1 MVKIMLKNLRLK
13 QKVTILLLVI
23 LTFGLSLSGLALSSV
38 LRQNAKQ
45 EITSTALMLMETMIS
60 VRQYTSTQ
68 VNPEL
73 VDKLEVEFLP
83 QSVPGYSAREVFENL
98 RQKQDYR
105 EFFYK
110 EATLNPTNLRDK
122 ADSFETQVVNRFRSN
137 KNLKEE
143 SGFRSL
149 PSGDIY
155 YIARPLAVSEA
166 KCLECHSTPDQA
178 PKSMLDRYGTANGFN
193 WQLGEIVGAQ
203 MISVPASRVI
213 NKANQ
218 SSLLIVGLVS
228 IVFVIVIVLVNI
240 FLTQQV
246 VLPLK
251 RITRVAE
258 EVSTG
263 HMDVEFEQL
272 TNDEIG
278 HLAKAFKR
286 MKLSLEMA
294 MKRLKRPPGNTHGT
308 GGMGGTG
315 SSDYPQH

>member
-1 MVKIMLKNLRLK
+1 MLKNLRLK

-73 VDKLEVEFLP
+73 VDKLETEFLP

-122 ADSFETQVVNRFRSN
+122 ADSFETQVVNRFRGN

-155 YIARPLAVSEA
+155 YIARPLAVSDA
-166 KCLECHSTPDQA
+166 KCLQCHSTPEQA
-178 PKSMLDRYGTANGFN
+178 PKSMIDRYGTANGFS

-203 MISVPASRVI
+203 IISVPASRVI

-228 IVFVIVIVLVNI
+228 VVFVIVIVLVNI
-240 FLTQQV
+240 FLTRQV

-278 HLAKAFKR
+278 NLAKAFKR

-308 GGMGGTG
+308 GGMGSIG